1 MPVPNSISLS
11 SIVELVVDNVVVL
24 PLTVKS
30 PVTTKLFPTVRLL
43 LKVESPAAAISIV
56 NASIVEPPSLPLIL
70 NVLS

>member
-30 PVTTKLFPTVRLL
+30 PVTTKLFPTVR
-43 LKVESPAAAISIV
+43 
-56 NASIVEPPSLPLIL
+56 
-70 NVLS
+70 